1 MASTAWPFLPA
12 HAEAFIRL
20 RKLLTGRQG
29 FTLCFLTFSDSA
41 YRQKV
46 ATFLAE
52 QLHARTQVAID
63 EKEDIGTEEL
73 FIRLD
78 RSEPHQPVQ
87 LSGLERWPEGLD
99 NLLGRLNLRRD
110 ALGERCHRPLLFWTL
125 SSQVREVA
133 TGAAD
138 LWAWRSG
145 IFDFALP
152 SRPLPAQRL
161 DYSPIF
167 SLSEADVA
175 KRRKRIRDVLD
186 YLAESPVMLFHHVEM
201 LLEVGRLQLSLGQV
215 DGAEHAYRRAQ
226 EASWAIGDARQ
237 RAMVECGLADVLEA
251 RGQLGAALR
260 LREEQVSVF
269 EGVQDIRAMAVTQGR
284 IADILR
290 MQGKFAKA
298 LRLLVDSVIPIYER
312 LGDMRSKAIV
322 LGGVADMHCVTGRRL
337 ADALRIHTEERLPVF
352 RRLGEAHLLAYAQGR
367 IADVLQAAGRFDEAI
382 HVRRTEELP
391 TYEQLGDI
399 HAATV
404 AWSRI
409 GDIHYARGELGE
421 AQRIRT
427 GVQLPAFERLGDQR
441 SIAITQ
447 GQMASILQAR
457 GRLDEAL
464 RLRLDVEIPLYDE
477 LGDRHAKA
485 VSFGQL
491 ADIRQEQG
499 RLDEA
504 LGLRRNDELP
514 LYEELGDVRGS
525 ATAQG
530 KIADILDQIGRP
542 EEAESIRAAVEL
554 PIDEAYGVLCPSYGD
569 APEDP
574 PEYVAYERGGILL
587 EGHLVDEVANTYIS
601 RHWDPGGA
609 VAS

>member
-1 MASTAWPFLPA
+1 MASTAWPFLPV
-12 HAEAFIRL
+12 HADAFIRL

-46 ATFLAE
+46 AAFLAD

-133 TGAAD
+133 TRAAD

-145 IFDFALP
+145 IFDFVLP
-152 SRPLPAQRL
+152 SRPLPVQRL

-175 KRRKRIRDVLD
+175 KRRKRIRDVLG
-186 YLAESPVMLFHHVEM
+186 YLAETRVMLFHHVEM
-201 LLEVGRLQLSLGQV
+201 LLDVGRLRLLLGEV
-215 DGAEHAYRRAQ
+215 DEAEHAYRRAQ

-251 RGQLGAALR
+251 RGQLGPALR
-260 LREEQVSVF
+260 LREEQVPVF
-269 EGVQDIRAMAVTQGR
+269 EGIQDIRALAVAQSR

-290 MQGKFAKA
+290 MQGQFAEA
-298 LRLLVDSVIPIYER
+298 LRLLIDSVIPIYER

-322 LGGVADMHCVTGRRL
+322 LGGVANMHCVAGRAVGL
-337 ADALRIHTEERLPVF
+337 EEALRIHTDERLPVF
-352 RRLGEAHLLAYAQGR
+352 RRLGEARLQAHVQGE
-367 IADVLQAAGRFDEAI
+367 IADVLHAGGRFDEALRL
-382 HVRRTEELP
+382 HEREELP
-391 TYEQLGDI
+391 TYEQLGDV
-399 HAATV
+399 HAAAV
-404 AWSRI
+404 AWSKV
-409 GDIHYARGELGE
+409 GDIHHARSELDE
-421 AQRIRT
+421 ALRIRT
-427 GVQLPAFERLGDQR
+427 EVQLPAFERVGDRR
-441 SIAITQ
+441 SVAVTQ
-447 GQMASILQAR
+447 GQIASILQAR
-457 GRLDEAL
+457 GQLDKAL
-464 RLRLDVEIPLYDE
+464 RLRLDVELPAYDL
-477 LGDRHAKA
+477 LGDHHAKA
-485 VSFGQL
+485 IAFGQL
-491 ADIRQEQG
+491 ANILQEQG

-504 LGLRRNDELP
+504 LSQRRNDELP
-514 LYEELGDVRGS
+514 LYEQLGDMRGS
-525 ATAQG
+525 AKVQG
-530 KIADILDQIGRP
+530 KIADILDQLGR
-542 EEAESIRAAVEL
+542 EDEAECIRATVEL
-554 PIDEAYGVLCPSYGD
+554 SIDEAFGLSRPSHD
-569 APEDP
+569 EAPEC
-574 PEYVAYERGGILL
+574 VAYERGGVLL
-587 EGHLVDEVANTYIS
+587 EGHLADQAANTYRS
-601 RHWDPGGA
+601 RRARPGRA
-609 VAS
+609 VAP

>member
-1 MASTAWPFLPA
+1 MSARSTAWPFLPA
-12 HAEAFIRL
+12 HAEAFIQL

-78 RSEPHQPVQ
+78 RSEPYQPVQ

-167 SLSEADVA
+167 SLSEADVT

-201 LLEVGRLQLSLGQV
+201 LLEVGRLRLSLGQA

-269 EGVQDIRAMAVTQGR
+269 ESVQDIRAMAVTQGR

-290 MQGKFAKA
+290 MQGKFAEA
-298 LRLLVDSVIPIYER
+298 LRLLVDSVVPIYER

-352 RRLGEAHLLAYAQGR
+352 RRLGEARLQAHVRGA
-367 IADVLQAAGRFDEAI
+367 IADVLYAAGRFDEALRL
-382 HVRRTEELP
+382 HETEELP
-391 TYEQLGDI
+391 TYVQLGDV
-399 HAATV
+399 HAAAV
-404 AWSRI
+404 AWSKI
-409 GDIHYARGELGE
+409 GDIHHARRELDE
-421 AQRIRT
+421 ALRIRT
-427 GVQLPAFERLGDQR
+427 EVQLPTFERLGDWR
-441 SIAITQ
+441 SVAVTQ
-447 GQMASILQAR
+447 GQIASILQAR
-457 GRLDEAL
+457 GQLEEALHQRLDIEL
-464 RLRLDVEIPLYDE
+464 PLYE
-477 LGDRHAKA
+477 QLSDRHAKA
-485 VSFGQL
+485 IAFGQL
-491 ADIRQEQG
+491 ADILQDQG

-504 LGLRRNDELP
+504 LSRRRKDELP
-514 LYEELGDVRGS
+514 LYEQLGDVRGS
-525 ATAQG
+525 ARAQG
-530 KIADILDQIGRP
+530 KIADILDQLGR
-542 EEAESIRAAVEL
+542 EDEAECIRAAAEL
-554 PIDEAYGVLCPSYGD
+554 PIDEAFAVSRPPYD
-569 APEDP
+569 EA
-574 PEYVAYERGGILL
+574 PEYVAYERGGVLL
-587 EGHLVDEVANTYIS
+587 EGHLVDQVANTYRS
-601 RHWDPGGA
+601 RRSHPGGA
-609 VAS
+609 IAP